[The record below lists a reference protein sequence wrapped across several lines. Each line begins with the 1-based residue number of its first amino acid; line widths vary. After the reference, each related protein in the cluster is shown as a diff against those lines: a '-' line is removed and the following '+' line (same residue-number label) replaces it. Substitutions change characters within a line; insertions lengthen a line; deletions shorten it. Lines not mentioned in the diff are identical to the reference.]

1 MAETIY
7 LLCAA
12 TSFIAA
18 VLLFRMWRQRRTRLL
33 LWSCLCFAVL
43 ALNNLLLFV
52 DLIVVPDVDLMAA
65 RTATAF
71 AAVAVLLFGLIWEA
85 R

>member
-12 TSFIAA
+12 TSLTAA
-18 VLLFRMWRQRRTRLL
+18 VLLFRMWRQRRARLL

-43 ALNNLLLFV
+43 ALNNVLLFV
-52 DLIVVPDVDLMAA
+52 DLIVVPDLDLMTA

-71 AAVAVLLFGLIWEA
+71 AAAAVLLFGLIWEA